1 MYEKICVILDNG
13 HGIKTPGKCSPCKS
27 LKEWEYNRDIV
38 LRIKT
43 VLTQL
48 GIKYHILVPENEDIS
63 LSTRAKRANDI
74 YNKLK
79 TQGITSVLI
88 SVHVNAAG
96 NGTWKNATGWS
107 AYTTKGQTKGDTLAT
122 ALYAAAK
129 KILNP
134 LNKKIRMDLIDKDP
148 DYEENFTILK
158 KTICPAVLTEN
169 FFMDCKKDCEWLLT
183 ENGRQTIADIH
194 IHGILNYI
202 DIISK

>member
-1 MYEKICVILDNG
+1 MYEKICIILDNG
-13 HGIKTPGKCSPCKS
+13 HGINTPGKCSPCKS

-63 LSTRAKRANDI
+63 LTTRAKRANEI

-96 NGTWKNATGWS
+96 NGTWKCATGWS
-107 AYTTKGQTKGDTLAT
+107 AYTSKGQTKGDTLAT

-158 KTICPAVLTEN
+158 KSICPAVLTEN

-183 ENGRQTIADIH
+183 ENGRQTITDIH